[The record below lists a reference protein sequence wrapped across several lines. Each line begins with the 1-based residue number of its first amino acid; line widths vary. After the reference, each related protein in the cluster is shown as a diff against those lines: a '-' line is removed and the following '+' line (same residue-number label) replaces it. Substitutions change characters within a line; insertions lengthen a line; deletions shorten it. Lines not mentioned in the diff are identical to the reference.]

1 MEQYI
6 IMGVLV
12 ALLIAYFLYY
22 HFKGK
27 KEKENFKNVLD
38 NIKEGNSVITTA
50 GIIGKVVSV
59 QEENGVKT
67 VTIETGNNSH
77 KGYLTFDI
85 QAIYMVLDNLEN
97 GAETEK
103 EASNEDADV
112 EPANVEVKEE
122 VKEEIA
128 DNKEEVKPAEK
139 KKKSKSKK
147 TK

>member
-1 MEQYI
+1 MQQYI

-97 GAETEK
+97 SVENEKASEKNTE
-103 EASNEDADV
+103 A

-122 VKEEIA
+122 I
-128 DNKEEVKPAEK
+128 KEEVKPAEK
-139 KKKSKSKK
+139 KNKSKAKK